1 MSTFAG
7 FTGSIFSIIIL
18 RQIFLSSFEK
28 KKKRVFSNLGFN
40 IQKFHLKTNSQ
51 ESYEGKS
58 TNLEV
63 YFQNGLFQL
72 DLREQKIFC

>member
-1 MSTFAG
+1 MSTFAV

-28 KKKRVFSNLGFN
+28 KKKRVFSNLGFKHTK
-40 IQKFHLKTNSQ
+40 IHLKPNSQ
-51 ESYEGKS
+51 GSYEGKS
-58 TNLEV
+58 TKLEV
-63 YFQNGLFQL
+63 YFQNGLFQF